1 MRFTHRQSRHLR
13 TAILL
18 QSAIVK
24 TAILIQS
31 AIVKTLSLTENLDF
45 APVVGPIEARQFFKI
60 RTRREKPEAD

>member
-13 TAILL
+13 
-18 QSAIVK
+18 

-45 APVVGPIEARQFFKI
+45 APVVGPIEVRQFFKI
-60 RTRREKPEAD
+60 RTRREKQEAD